1 MSTQMQQTITN
12 FNNSIMQKDLVF
24 QGILPQLQ
32 PNRNMRHVEKHHE
45 NRVWTEIYSG
55 LMAGKLVADQPKET
69 LNKRTIVEIYI
80 EIG

>member
-1 MSTQMQQTITN
+1 
-12 FNNSIMQKDLVF
+12 MQKDLVF

-32 PNRNMRHVEKHHE
+32 PNRNMRHVGKHHE

-69 LNKRTIVEIYI
+69 LNKRTIDLHRNRLIFPKCNHHQHKNTS
-80 EIG
+80 